1 MRDGATALVCAAAA
15 KSFFAVLHLANVAT
29 SENGYGG
36 AETHPLYP
44 RLKATKDT
52 ILMRL
57 TVAFVALSAIWA
69 ALTVKRA
76 ALAIIGEPRH
86 NNAQIA

>member
-1 MRDGATALVCAAAA
+1 
-15 KSFFAVLHLANVAT
+15 
-29 SENGYGG
+29 
-36 AETHPLYP
+36 
-44 RLKATKDT
+44 
-52 ILMRL
+52 MRL